1 MLAKRSWD
9 FEYVNTAARASS
21 DPYFDFV
28 SFTEIKRWQKK
39 NQQKTKQHEKQLRA
53 AVRMLRYSSAGK
65 KVKDMP

>member
-9 FEYVNTAARASS
+9 FGYVNTAARASS

-28 SFTEIKRWQKK
+28 SFTEIKKVAKK
-39 NQQKTKQHEKQLRA
+39 EPTKAKQHEKQLRA
-53 AVRMLRYSSAGK
+53 PVRMLRYSSAGK